1 MQIHVPQANIKYIVP
16 KGFICVDG
24 TSLTICDVDA
34 VASTFTFMLVAHTQ
48 QNVIIPNKAIGESS
62 CVCLYICVCVCVCV
76 CANMCVCWCVYIFVI
91 FPLCHFSII
100 FLAKLVITVNCLSH
114 A

>member
-1 MQIHVPQANIKYIVP
+1 MQIQVPEGNIKYIVP

-48 QNVIIPNKAIGESS
+48 QNVIIPNKAIGDSS
-62 CVCLYICVCVCVCV
+62 KCVCVYMSVYMHFFCVC
-76 CANMCVCWCVYIFVI
+76 
-91 FPLCHFSII
+91 
-100 FLAKLVITVNCLSH
+100 
-114 A
+114 